1 MTLPIIG
8 TTIKSSVC
16 SKYMKFQ
23 KTGGKIGIPKKKS
36 YEIPKKWKKNGIPKK
51 FSWNSK
57 KWGKKLEFVGF
68 SLSSPVPTDYLINF
82 EKFLRSKE
90 TSYQNSK
97 NCIKTCF
104 LDVPLTMNLHVNHWM
119 RCSSHSTCH
128 VGLRVAVSGF
138 V

>member
-23 KTGGKIGIPKKKS
+23 KTGGKIGIPKK
-36 YEIPKKWKKNGIPKK
+36 NLVK
-51 FSWNSK
+51 FK
-57 KWGKKLEFVGF
+57 IMGEKLEFVGF

-97 NCIKTCF
+97 NR
-104 LDVPLTMNLHVNHWM
+104 L
-119 RCSSHSTCH
+119 
-128 VGLRVAVSGF
+128 A
-138 V
+138 